1 MENVH
6 CSSIQYMVIE
16 SANYGDFN
24 QKGVFS
30 DVQNIDRECS
40 ALTSCQVKSHCGGR
54 TSCAL
59 RMDNDL
65 LTLTYCS
72 DNSKEIY
79 TKYTCKDSYDS
90 TALTTGKVL
99 GQNSVSCIKHSC
111 QIKFPSLSLSR
122 LIAAICASTKV
133 RNRL

>member
-6 CSSIQYMVIE
+6 CSSLQHMVIE
-16 SANYGDFN
+16 SAHYGDFN

-30 DVQNIDRECS
+30 DVQNIDRKCS
-40 ALTSCQVKSHCGGR
+40 ALTSCQVKSHCDGR
-54 TSCAL
+54 ISCAL
-59 RMDNDL
+59 SMDEDL

-90 TALTTGKVL
+90 TALTTGNIL
-99 GQNSVSCIKHSC
+99 GKNSVSCIKHSC
-111 QIKFPSLSLSR
+111 EIKFRNLSLSR
-122 LIAAICASTKV
+122 LIAAIQYV
-133 RNRL
+133 RP